1 MKFKNGIT
9 KDRLN
14 FKPFEYQWAYD
25 YWFKQQNAHWLHTE
39 INMQSD
45 IHDWN
50 MNLSL
55 NEKNVIGDI
64 LKGFTQTETEVGS
77 YWSEMIPKWFPI
89 PEIKMMGQVFGS
101 FETIHA
107 VAYSYLND
115 ILGLDDFCAFLEDEV
130 IMNKLK
136 SLIEIRKNPFEKN
149 DRKQIAKSIA
159 LFSAAAEGIQLFSSF
174 AVLLSFRKTNRLK
187 GIGQQIIFS
196 VRDESL
202 HSEAGCKIFRT
213 FCSENKGLKES
224 VEDSVYQGI
233 DLALKNEFVF
243 IDQIFNKGDLPTICK
258 EDLKNF
264 MKDRANIKLK
274 ELGLNNVYEIDKKKL
289 SNMDWFYITIS
300 GEQQTDFFDNR
311 ETGYSKPNEDWNED
325 LFLKEEETDLI
336 DDNKENNK
344 RGENKCTDSSRIL
357 KILLKNKKRGNLE
370 DSESEC
376 LSCES

>member
-1 MKFKNGIT
+1 MGIT

-14 FKPFEYQWAYD
+14 FKPFEYQWAYE

-50 MNLSL
+50 ENLSDL
-55 NEKNVIGDI
+55 EKNVIGDI
-64 LKGFTQTETEVGS
+64 LKGFTQTETEVGN

-89 PEIKMMGQVFGS
+89 PEIKMMGQAFGS

-115 ILGLDDFCAFLEDEV
+115 ILGLDNFHAFLEDEAT
-130 IMNKLK
+130 MKKLK
-136 SLIEIRKNPFEKN
+136 VLMDIRKSDHGKYN
-149 DRKQIAKSIA
+149 RKEIAKSIA

-174 AVLLSFRKTNRLK
+174 AVLLSFRKSNRLK

-213 FCSENKGLKES
+213 FCEENDGLKNS
-224 VEDSVYQGI
+224 VADSIYYGM
-233 DLALKNEFVF
+233 DLALKNEFIF
-243 IDQIFNKGDLPTICK
+243 IDQIFDNGDIPTIK
-258 EDLKNF
+258 REELKNF

-274 ELGLNNVYEIDKKKL
+274 ELGLSDAYCIDK
-289 SNMDWFYITIS
+289 NMLDNMSWFYITIS

-325 LFLKEEETDLI
+325 LFVL
-336 DDNKENNK
+336 DDKKTSTEK
-344 RGENKCTDSSRIL
+344 KIL
-357 KILLKNKKRGNLE
+357 EILLKNKKENLGN
-370 DSESEC
+370 SGC
-376 LSCES
+376 VSCES